1 MKSKVILEFE
11 PTDEDKRFA
20 KFISYHTEI
29 SSALFH
35 ITHNLRK
42 STENFIE
49 SKELEPTNEEVLD
62 FVMNFINEQT
72 NDIPND
78 IWI

>member
-1 MKSKVILEFE
+1 MPLGSWVV
-11 PTDEDKRFA
+11 
-20 KFISYHTEI
+20 Y
-29 SSALFH
+29 

-62 FVMNFINEQT
+62 FVMNFVNEQT
-72 NDIPND
+72 EEIPND
-78 IWI
+78 ILEF